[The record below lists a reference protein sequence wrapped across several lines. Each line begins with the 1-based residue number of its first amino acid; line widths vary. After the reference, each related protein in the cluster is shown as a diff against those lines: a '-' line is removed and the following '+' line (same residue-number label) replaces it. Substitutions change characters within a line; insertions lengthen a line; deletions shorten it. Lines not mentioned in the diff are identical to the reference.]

1 MEKAYTMNLR
11 NETIE
16 ILKRYGKTAK
26 DVVCVIGRR
35 NSVDKQNKEIVRNT
49 WDWFYN
55 HSDFDYNNGFGI
67 IIFH

>member
-1 MEKAYTMNLR
+1 MNLR

-49 WDWFYN
+49 WERND
-55 HSDFDYNNGFGI
+55 I
-67 IIFH
+67 I